1 MDGDL
6 ARFLRSRRES
16 VAPADVG
23 LPTGPRRRTPGLR
36 RAELAT
42 LAGISVDYLVRLEQ
56 GRDTRPS
63 AQVLAAIADA
73 LHLDEE
79 DRGHLRLLAAVS
91 SGRELCPYSRPLAR
105 TVRPTVLSLLASL
118 EPSAAV
124 VVNRL
129 SDVLA
134 ATPAFERIAGP
145 LGILDGQAPNLARYL
160 FCDERSRAAHP
171 DWDAVA
177 DEQVADLHAGAAAS
191 DTDLADLV
199 ADLSVGAGPAFTDR
213 WGAPAAYTKR
223 TGLRRLVHP
232 DVGELRIAFE
242 TLQLPDPDEQRLVA
256 WLPADAA
263 TSAALDQLNG
273 RYPGA
278 LHAVAQAA
286 S

>member
-1 MDGDL
+1 
-6 ARFLRSRRES
+6 
-16 VAPADVG
+16 
-23 LPTGPRRRTPGLR
+23 
-36 RAELAT
+36 
-42 LAGISVDYLVRLEQ
+42 
-56 GRDTRPS
+56 
-63 AQVLAAIADA
+63 
-73 LHLDEE
+73 
-79 DRGHLRLLAAVS
+79 
-91 SGRELCPYSRPLAR
+91 
-105 TVRPTVLSLLASL
+105 VLSLVGSL

-134 ATPAFERIAGP
+134 FTPAFERIAGP

-160 FCDERSRAAHP
+160 FCDERARSAFP

-177 DEQVADLHAGAAAS
+177 DEQVADLHAGAAAA

-199 ADLSVGAGPAFTDR
+199 ADVSAAGPAFTDR
-213 WGAPAAYTKR
+213 WAAPAAYTKR
-223 TGLRRLVHP
+223 TGLRRVVHP

-242 TLQLPDPDEQRLVA
+242 TLQLPDPDEQRLVV